1 MMSKCLARRLTT
13 LECFVCVAQLSFC
26 FISLCVDIGFFFSFL
41 FLAVFHLMC
50 RCQPVQQKARGDI
63 APQSAHFIIYFF
75 RIALSLSAVL
85 TIPVSATCLSD
96 SSEIYYT
103 YWRMYTDSLVLFPF
117 LTTMKPAIN
126 ILSHEN
132 IILAA
137 VFVCVCV
144 CERKQKYNT
153 DAAAAADPGMTW
165 WRKSLVGRSPWVWGY
180 YLMKGKEMKLFVVWK
195 IFFLWFVVLV
205 VVCWCNYSVK
215 TRQLSLSLSL
225 SLSLGI
231 RLENKIKEPK

>member
-26 FISLCVDIGFFFSFL
+26 FISLCVDIGFFFSFSRSL
-41 FLAVFHLMC
+41 PSDV
-50 RCQPVQQKARGDI
+50 PVPTGSTESTGGYSTAI
-63 APQSAHFIIYFF
+63 SAFYYIFF
-75 RIALSLSAVL
+75 SYRSLSFCRFDYSRFGNL
-85 TIPVSATCLSD
+85 PIWL
-96 SSEIYYT
+96 I
-103 YWRMYTDSLVLFPF
+103 R
-117 LTTMKPAIN
+117 N
-126 ILSHEN
+126 ILHILTYVYWFVG
-132 IILAA
+132 IISISDDDEASNQHSLTWKHH
-137 VFVCVCV
+137 FSCRICVCV

-153 DAAAAADPGMTW
+153 DAAAAANPGMTW

>member
-26 FISLCVDIGFFFSFL
+26 FISLCVDIGFFLFVSFSRSL
-41 FLAVFHLMC
+41 SSDV
-50 RCQPVQQKARGDI
+50 PVPTGSTESTGEYSTAI
-63 APQSAHFIIYFF
+63 SAFYYIFF

-144 CERKQKYNT
+144 
-153 DAAAAADPGMTW
+153 
-165 WRKSLVGRSPWVWGY
+165 
-180 YLMKGKEMKLFVVWK
+180 WK
-195 IFFLWFVVLV
+195 
-205 VVCWCNYSVK
+205 K
-215 TRQLSLSLSL
+215 T
-225 SLSLGI
+225 
-231 RLENKIKEPK
+231 KI